1 MSAKGDLLV
10 APIGTMQQTT
20 EKNVHTMTRLV
31 IFDLDGTLLDTI
43 GDLAAACDA
52 ALERNGLPGHTLA
65 EYRRFVGN
73 GILRL
78 VERAIPVP
86 LRTPERVAAVRA
98 DFIPYYT
105 AHIDLH
111 TRPYPGIPELLDELA
126 GRGTALAVAS
136 NKYQQGT
143 EKLIRRFFPDI
154 PFLVVRG
161 QRPGIPLKP
170 DPAVVDEI
178 RTLTGFA
185 ARETLLVG
193 DSAVDVE
200 TARRG
205 GVRSVGVTWGFR
217 PREELVAASPDRL
230 VDTPAGVLTALETL

>member
-1 MSAKGDLLV
+1 
-10 APIGTMQQTT
+10 
-20 EKNVHTMTRLV
+20 MTRLV

-52 ALERNGLPGHTLA
+52 ALERNGLTGHTLA

-78 VERAIPVP
+78 VERAIPEP

-111 TRPYPGIPELLDELA
+111 TRPYPGIPELLTRLA
-126 GRGTALAVAS
+126 GQGTVLAVAS

-143 EKLIRRFFPDI
+143 EKLVRRFFPDI
-154 PFLVVRG
+154 PFLAVRG

-170 DPAVVDEI
+170 DPAVVEEI
-178 RTLTGFA
+178 RALAGA
-185 ARETLLVG
+185 AASETLFVG

-200 TARRG
+200 TARRA
-205 GVRSVGVTWGFR
+205 GVRSVGATWGFR
-217 PREELVAASPDRL
+217 PREELTAAAPFL
-230 VDTPAGVLTALETL
+230 IADTPDQVLTALDIC